1 MEEKYI
7 IEKDFKELV
16 LFAKQD
22 ILKTRLKVQ
31 ENANMELIKLYFRL
45 GKIIS
50 ENAKYGNRFIEDFSV
65 ALKLEFPNTTGF
77 SARNLSRMKKFY
89 DEYKDLSNLPTTL
102 AKLPWSHN
110 NLLLDKVKNIN
121 EQKSF
126 VYGGKNL
133 VIHCIGVQI
142 NKPFYSNNESEKN
155 DNTLIY
161 GLKDFSFRL
170 TRFTE
175 NKNEC
180 VNMDGIVEMIDFF
193 SEIDHID
200 EIKAQKCFE
209 KFKNSVAEEINK
221 NLL

>member
-1 MEEKYI
+1 MGSFILDYSDSRVKEANNMLEKFK
-7 IEKDFKELV
+7 KDVK
-16 LFAKQD
+16 
-22 ILKTRLKVQ
+22 
-31 ENANMELIKLYFRL
+31 YF
-45 GKIIS
+45 
-50 ENAKYGNRFIEDFSV
+50 
-65 ALKLEFPNTTGF
+65 ALKKSNIFGT
-77 SARNLSRMKKFY
+77 
-89 DEYKDLSNLPTTL
+89 DLGIY
-102 AKLPWSHN
+102 
-110 NLLLDKVKNIN
+110 KVKNVY

-126 VYGGKNL
+126 VYGGKNV

-142 NKPFYSNNESEKN
+142 NKPLYSNNESEKN
-155 DNTLIY
+155 ENTLIY

-209 KFKNSVAEEINK
+209 EFKNSITEGINK
-221 NLL
+221 NLM